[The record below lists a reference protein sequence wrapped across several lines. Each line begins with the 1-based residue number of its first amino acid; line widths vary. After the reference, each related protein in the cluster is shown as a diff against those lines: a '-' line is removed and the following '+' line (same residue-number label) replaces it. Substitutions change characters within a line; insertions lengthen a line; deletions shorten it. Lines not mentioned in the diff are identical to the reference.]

1 MNENTKNYYIKN
13 QNNEQEMM
21 LIQNETNEED
31 EDNDIKY
38 IFGIKTHLSDFI
50 FLTIYLIVIYII
62 FIKYIFPFFNSEKY
76 ILIYIIIKLSITL
89 SLLIG
94 LYNQMA
100 CFLIEP
106 GIIPRNYSSLKIRD
120 FNDKIIYSKITRNPI
135 IRVQRN
141 CSICS
146 IRRPKKCQHC
156 FFCDN
161 CVEEFD
167 HHCQYVSNCIGK
179 RNKKYFLFFIIFDFI
194 FLIQIYFISFF
205 QLCFS
210 FKVYKDDILEVYNI
224 IYISIIFLSIII
236 ILLLAN
242 IFFTFDYNG
251 YLIYILYFANFIFI
265 ISFYSNKKN
274 DLPIFISPFNIV
286 LLNILFQ
293 WIYYFLIQI
302 IHQMKMIAFNM
313 TSSQYKYLI
322 SYLKI
327 INNDESYAKLT
338 EDNNNNN
345 DDEDNNDLTNCTIIK
360 DLPIKKEIPKFNV
373 NNLMKNLKN
382 LIFKDVSPSLIYKK

>member
-1 MNENTKNYYIKN
+1 MNEITKNYYIKN

-31 EDNDIKY
+31 EDNDINVLNNNPLKSIGKNIVYKYKY

-50 FLTIYLIVIYII
+50 FLAIYFIIIYII
-62 FIKYIFPFFNSEKY
+62 FIKFIFPFFYSQKY
-76 ILIYIIIKLSITL
+76 IMIYIIIKISITL

-94 LYNQMA
+94 LYNQIA
-100 CFLIEP
+100 CFLTEP
-106 GIIPRNYSSLKIRD
+106 GIIPKNYPFFKIKD

-179 RNKKYFLFFIIFDFI
+179 RNKKYFLFFITFDFI

-210 FKVYKDDILEVYNI
+210 FKVYKDNILEIYNN
-224 IYISIIFLSIII
+224 IYISIIFLSIVI

-251 YLIYILYFANFIFI
+251 YLIYILYFANFTVI
-265 ISFYSNKKN
+265 ISLKKKKKN
-274 DLPIFISPFNIV
+274 DL
-286 LLNILFQ
+286 
-293 WIYYFLIQI
+293 Y
-302 IHQMKMIAFNM
+302 
-313 TSSQYKYLI
+313 
-322 SYLKI
+322 
-327 INNDESYAKLT
+327 
-338 EDNNNNN
+338 
-345 DDEDNNDLTNCTIIK
+345 
-360 DLPIKKEIPKFNV
+360 
-373 NNLMKNLKN
+373 
-382 LIFKDVSPSLIYKK
+382 IYKSF